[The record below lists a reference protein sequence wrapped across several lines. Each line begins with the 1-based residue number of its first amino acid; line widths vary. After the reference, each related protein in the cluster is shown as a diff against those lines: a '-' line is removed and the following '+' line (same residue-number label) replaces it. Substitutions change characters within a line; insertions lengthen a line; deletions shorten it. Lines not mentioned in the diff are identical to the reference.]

1 MIKIRDITKKYK
13 KRYIF
18 KNLNY
23 EFNDKGLY
31 IVSGKS
37 GKGKT
42 TLLNIIGNVDHK
54 YEGKIYSDNTILY
67 FRDKSSLVN
76 SLTVRD
82 NIYLFEKINN
92 DKIVDYFNIKELYKK
107 KVKKLS
113 LGEKQLVT
121 LTLALNSKNKSI
133 LLDEPFS
140 ALSSINLKK
149 ACLLIEKMS
158 KEKLIILVSHNAS
171 YFKEYK
177 ELNLEKYSK
186 RKIKDFESRQVNN
199 KERYKLSYYLFY
211 LKKVLLKKII
221 FALSI
226 ILIFMSFFKIRDY
239 CNNIEKEYLDG
250 LNIENGNIIYKQN
263 DLKELNEDVFYEV
276 VKKLSLY
283 VSNYNINYYNERLY
297 DKKLSVNDYYID
309 NAFVLSSF
317 EYIEKNMKEN
327 EIVIGL
333 NYHEFCMNNEL
344 YYCDENYVKTLLIN
358 KKINEFN
365 YYINDIVSSESTR
378 ILSNKRFNKVL
389 SNNTY
394 IEYYL
399 DIKKEYLNEA
409 FKMINSDSLLSE
421 FTFTRIGELD
431 NEYRYILKLENKSY
445 NYPINYNNYIVC
457 LEKGYDCYNYLNH
470 MNSLVKVDDIDENIN
485 FNVVGNKLELNEIVI
500 SSLLSEK
507 INKGISEN
515 ITLYFD
521 YNGDIKKVNF
531 IIKDIIVSKSL
542 NIYHNSSFTYLLF
555 KDLLKYNNED
565 LIIKNIIVYE
575 DIKENDKLEKSLY
588 KEILNEVKVMFNRV
602 NSIVSSINIVVTFTS
617 LMVIIFLEYFYNKFK
632 KEYML
637 YLKFLN
643 VK

>member
-13 KRYIF
+13 KKYIF

-158 KEKLIILVSHNAS
+158 KEKLVILVSHNTN

-276 VKKLSLY
+276 VKRLSLY

-399 DIKKEYLNEA
+399 DIKKEYLNET
-409 FKMINSDSLLSE
+409 FKMINSDNLLSE

-445 NYPINYNNYIVC
+445 NYPINYDNYIVC

-485 FNVVGNKLELNEIVI
+485 FNVIGNKLKLNEIVI

-507 INKGISEN
+507 INKGINEN

-521 YNGDIKKVNF
+521 YNGDIKKVDF
-531 IIKDIIVSKSL
+531 IIKDVIASKSL

-588 KEILNEVKVMFNRV
+588 KEILNEVKAMFNRV

-617 LMVIIFLEYFYNKFK
+617 LMVIIFLECFYNKFK